1 MSRAS
6 SATRAQRGFT
16 LLEILVA
23 LTIFAISSVIAYSGL
38 NAVISTKSAL
48 DRDIHF
54 WRELGQVF
62 ERMEMDFVQI
72 SPQLF
77 RGADGAVVPPLRGE
91 RPDDSEFIIELTRH
105 DEERIP
111 LHVIYR
117 CAQGT
122 LSLSLEPVT
131 GRATASGAPM
141 IHNLL
146 QDVEQ
151 CDAAYLGVNNSWLSA
166 WPADSLALKPR
177 AIRIRL
183 SLAGRGQFERLY
195 YLP

>member
-6 SATRAQRGFT
+6 SVTRAQRGFT

-183 SLAGRGQFERLY
+183 SLAGRDQFEQLY

>member
-1 MSRAS
+1 MLHAS
-6 SATRAQRGFT
+6 SSTRAQRGFT

-23 LTIFAISSVIAYSGL
+23 LTIFAISSVIAYGGL

-48 DRDIHF
+48 DRDIRF
-54 WRELGQVF
+54 WRELGQIF

-77 RGADGAVVPPLRGE
+77 RGADGSVVPPLRGQRAE
-91 RPDDSEFIIELTRH
+91 DSGFIIELTRH

-117 CAQGT
+117 CKQGA

-131 GRATASGAPM
+131 GGTSGTNTPPV
-141 IHNLL
+141 HNLL
-146 QDVEQ
+146 QDIEQ
-151 CDAAYLGVNNSWLSA
+151 CDVAYLGGNNSWLSA
-166 WPADSLALKPR
+166 WPADPLVLKPR

>member
-6 SATRAQRGFT
+6 SVTRAQRGFT

-151 CDAAYLGVNNSWLSA
+151 CDAAYLGVNNSWFSA

>member
-1 MSRAS
+1 MLHAS
-6 SATRAQRGFT
+6 STTRAQRGFT

-23 LTIFAISSVIAYSGL
+23 LTIFAISSVIAYGGL

-48 DRDIHF
+48 DRDIRF
-54 WRELGQVF
+54 WRELGQIF

-77 RGADGAVVPPLRGE
+77 RGADGAVVPPLRGQ
-91 RPDDSEFIIELTRH
+91 RTDDSGFIIELTRH
-105 DEERIP
+105 DEERTP
-111 LHVIYR
+111 LHVIYS
-117 CAQGT
+117 CEHGA

-131 GRATASGAPM
+131 GGTSGTNAPLV
-141 IHNLL
+141 HNLL
-146 QDVEQ
+146 QDIEQ
-151 CDAAYLGVNNSWLSA
+151 CDAAYLGGNNSWLSA
-166 WPADSLALKPR
+166 WPADPLALKPR

>member
-1 MSRAS
+1 MSRAN
-6 SATRAQRGFT
+6 SARRAQRGFT

-23 LTIFAISSVIAYSGL
+23 LTIFAISSVIAYGGL

-54 WRELGQVF
+54 WRELGQTF

-77 RGADGAVVPPLRGE
+77 RGADGAVVPPLRGQ
-91 RPDDSEFIIELTRH
+91 RTDDSGFIIELTRH

-117 CAQGT
+117 CEQGT
-122 LSLSLEPVT
+122 LSLNLEPVT
-131 GRATASGAPM
+131 GGATSASPPPVY
-141 IHNLL
+141 NLL

-151 CDAAYLGVNNSWLSA
+151 CDAAYLGGNNSWLSA
-166 WPADSLALKPR
+166 WPEGPLALKPR

>member
-6 SATRAQRGFT
+6 SVTRAQRGFT

>member
-72 SPQLF
+72 LPQLF
-77 RGADGAVVPPLRGE
+77 RGADGAVIPPLRGE

>member
-77 RGADGAVVPPLRGE
+77 RGADGAVIPPLRGE

-151 CDAAYLGVNNSWLSA
+151 CDAAYVGVNNSWLSA

>member
-1 MSRAS
+1 MSRAN
-6 SATRAQRGFT
+6 SATHAQRGFT

-23 LTIFAISSVIAYSGL
+23 LTIFAISSVIAYGGL

-77 RGADGAVVPPLRGE
+77 RSADGAVVPPLRGQ
-91 RPDDSEFIIELTRH
+91 RTDDSGFIIELTRH

-117 CAQGT
+117 CEHGA

-131 GRATASGAPM
+131 GGATSASTPPV
-141 IHNLL
+141 HNLL
-146 QDVEQ
+146 QDVEL

-166 WPADSLALKPR
+166 WPTDPLALKPR

>member
-77 RGADGAVVPPLRGE
+77 RGADGAVIPPLRGE